1 MPQLHQSTGKILS
14 AVSHN
19 CVSYY
24 KHGKHVQCTCTG
36 TCSCFQSTIS
46 DTLQYYYC
54 VSPIQVMKHSFEHKS
69 PKVHSESLEW
79 LGNAIK
85 EFGFL

>member
-1 MPQLHQSTGKILS
+1 MVMIFIVGDNFPLFCP
-14 AVSHN
+14 V
-19 CVSYY
+19 
-24 KHGKHVQCTCTG
+24 
-36 TCSCFQSTIS
+36 
-46 DTLQYYYC
+46 
-54 VSPIQVMKHSFEHKS
+54 QVMKHSFEQKS

>member
-1 MPQLHQSTGKILS
+1 MRVISFAYSYPSLLS
-14 AVSHN
+14 HS
-19 CVSYY
+19 
-24 KHGKHVQCTCTG
+24 
-36 TCSCFQSTIS
+36 
-46 DTLQYYYC
+46 
-54 VSPIQVMKHSFEHKS
+54 IQVMKHSFEQKS

>member
-1 MPQLHQSTGKILS
+1 MYVAPMHAISFVCMFIL
-14 AVSHN
+14 
-19 CVSYY
+19 
-24 KHGKHVQCTCTG
+24 
-36 TCSCFQSTIS
+36 IS
-46 DTLQYYYC
+46 
-54 VSPIQVMKHSFEHKS
+54 SIQVMKHSFEQKS